1 MMAHNSQ
8 SCLLNSFSRVD
19 AILSGKLF
27 LVFCQT
33 RHLPG
38 TRDIKNNNKEK
49 FWYLLLSKQSH
60 VDRKIVN
67 YIMTVFFKVRC
78 KF

>member
-8 SCLLNSFSRVD
+8 SCLLNSFSRAD
-19 AILSGKLF
+19 AILSRTLF
-27 LVFCQT
+27 LLFCRT
-33 RHLPG
+33 HHLPG

-60 VDRKIVN
+60 VDRKIN
-67 YIMTVFFKVRC
+67 YIITVFFKVRS